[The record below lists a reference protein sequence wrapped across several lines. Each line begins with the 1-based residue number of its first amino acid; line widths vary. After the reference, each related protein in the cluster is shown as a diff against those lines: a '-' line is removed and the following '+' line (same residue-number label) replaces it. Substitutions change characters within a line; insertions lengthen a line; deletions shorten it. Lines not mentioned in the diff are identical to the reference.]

1 MPTSF
6 ERALCGFSA
15 GTSGHAVCLRVL
27 ERPAPGSDFLD
38 CEFIV
43 SAGTVNGSFP
53 VGITSDDLD
62 K

>member
-1 MPTSF
+1 M
-6 ERALCGFSA
+6 
-15 GTSGHAVCLRVL
+15 L